1 MAEKLNPRL
10 QALILEVVENQLAEN
25 NPPATKATLERL
37 MEAGYSEK
45 EAMKM
50 IGAVVAEF
58 IYDAMKDNV
67 AFDVERFCHRLDELN

>member
-1 MAEKLNPRL
+1 MAEKFNPRL

-25 NPPATKATLERL
+25 NPPATKATLHRL
-37 MEAGYSEK
+37 MDAGYSEK

-67 AFDVERFCHRLDELN
+67 AFDVERFCHRLDELK

>member
-1 MAEKLNPRL
+1 MAEKSNPHL
-10 QALILEVVENQLAEN
+10 QALILEVVKNQLAEN

-45 EAMKM
+45 DAMKM
-50 IGAVVAEF
+50 VGAVVAEF

-67 AFDVERFCHRLDELN
+67 AFDVERFCHRLDELK

>member
-1 MAEKLNPRL
+1 MAEKFNPRL

-67 AFDVERFCHRLDELN
+67 AFDVERFCSRLDELI

>member
-1 MAEKLNPRL
+1 MAEKFNPRL

-37 MEAGYSEK
+37 MGAGYSEK

-67 AFDVERFCHRLDELN
+67 AFDVERFCHRLDELK

>member
-1 MAEKLNPRL
+1 MAEKSNPHL
-10 QALILEVVENQLAEN
+10 QALILEVIDNQLAEN

-37 MEAGYSEK
+37 MEAGHSEK
-45 EAMKM
+45 DAMKM

-67 AFDVERFCHRLDELN
+67 AFDVERFCRRLDDLK